1 MNIFKRARSGSP
13 SLEVPKIC
21 LPRQKRTTSIDE
33 PKDIKCLEVPGL
45 EQRGRSS
52 SFDSASLH
60 KEKDC
65 LAVPKPGRRCQ
76 SFDSC
81 NAGGDR
87 SWSTSSDENL
97 SDPGIKERRRKSFK
111 LSRYQKHRPSI
122 EIPKLCVH
130 CVYVEQA
137 YKDSLEEIE
146 KHTHSKFYLGNEADE
161 NLFSSSGSFSSSD
174 EDFSDSS
181 YESETDTEETENSEY
196 ISEQTKTNGQNAKT
210 EICSNENTF
219 SKSEN
224 LYFADDDFI
233 ELNPTGND
241 SSIDNSTEGDY
252 TNALTLQVP
261 VIKQQRS
268 TSFDGCLCKGSTSDK
283 VSNTT
288 RTMVKR
294 QASFDED
301 SLDSS
306 KQIRSSSV
314 DVNLPTEEES
324 RYKAIQTSPG
334 HAKAISKNTQNHA
347 NLLHPSHAEH
357 GYRKR
362 ELRSTVDWSEQ
373 AINSEHMW
381 VETNASGDYCYA
393 MEPDCMKTGQ
403 RKKCVACK
411 IVAHQGCIAVL
422 EKKNLRCKPT
432 FREAGVRNYREENSL
447 TECSNTQ
454 TFMRHHWV
462 HRRRQEGKCKQCGK
476 SFQQRFAF
484 QSKEI
489 IAISCSWCK
498 AAYHNKTSCFMMQQI
513 EEQCSL
519 GPHQSII
526 VPPSWIIKLPKK
538 GSFKSSLRKKRRS
551 SIKKK
556 KAKEEHRPFIIKPIP
571 SPLLKPLLVFINPK
585 SGGNQGAKLLHKFC
599 WWLNPRQVFDLSQG
613 GPRFGLEMY
622 KKVPNLHILACGGD
636 GTVGWILSVID
647 SLGIHPAPPVAI
659 MPLGTGNDL
668 SRTLNWGGGYT
679 DEPISKI
686 LNYVEEGQ
694 VVQLDRWDIQ
704 SCPYEDGETDSIN
717 NSEESLSEKLPLD
730 IFNNYFSLGADA
742 QVALEF
748 HESREANPEK
758 FNSRFW
764 NKMFYAGAGGKDFLK
779 RSCKNIADSLQLIC
793 DGKDYTSKV
802 QELKIICLLFL
813 NIPRYSSGTT
823 PWGNPNAIGYDPQR
837 HDDGQMEVIG
847 FTYSS
852 LATLYMGGHGD
863 RICQCS
869 HVKLITK
876 KSIAMQVDGEPCRLK
891 SSVIQVKMK
900 GQGNMI
906 MKPKRRGSMPIAN
919 DPELAFFSPP
929 SMPERLRIQV
939 SRISMADYE
948 MLHYDKDKL
957 REAYNM
963 ADKVRKEKKAVPL
976 GLIVVDN
983 NADLEQVRQII
994 NKLHQ
999 SDSDETFTVNKLSP
1013 KWCFLDSTTAERFFR
1028 IDRAQEHLH
1037 YITDISSEDLYILD
1051 PDLQSQRGNTLV
1063 STSSEAFTPSDIVTP
1078 SSDKLCCVENNFS
1091 KDKDL
1096 VFTFSMPVTPPKSP
1110 GSPTAIYR
1118 PESKENLLMPP
1129 PPGADN
1135 SYYISE
1141 SFSTRTRRVHFQD
1154 YPCFPLLCSEPGS
1167 PVLPPSGKQDQ
1178 FLSVAHATAVPRNKR
1193 MSQEDKALIDASKR
1207 GDLPKIV
1214 DLFVNQDANLL
1225 ATDQYGMTALHHAA
1239 RFGHKSIVKYLIEN
1253 AQPVILDMVDFE
1265 KGQTALHK
1273 AAWYQRRTICYM
1285 LVEAKASLTKT
1296 DYQGNTPR
1304 MQALRADDKD
1314 LAAYL
1319 QSQEHFQLVVSED
1332 QETAV

>member
-1 MNIFKRARSGSP
+1 MAECASIP
-13 SLEVPKIC
+13 S
-21 LPRQKRTTSIDE
+21 
-33 PKDIKCLEVPGL
+33 
-45 EQRGRSS
+45 
-52 SFDSASLH
+52 DSDNEEDLL
-60 KEKDC
+60 D
-65 LAVPKPGRRCQ
+65 
-76 SFDSC
+76 
-81 NAGGDR
+81 
-87 SWSTSSDENL
+87 
-97 SDPGIKERRRKSFK
+97 K
-111 LSRYQKHRPSI
+111 LSNFSI
-122 EIPKLCVH
+122 K
-130 CVYVEQA
+130 
-137 YKDSLEEIE
+137 K
-146 KHTHSKFYLGNEADE
+146 
-161 NLFSSSGSFSSSD
+161 
-174 EDFSDSS
+174 
-181 YESETDTEETENSEY
+181 
-196 ISEQTKTNGQNAKT
+196 
-210 EICSNENTF
+210 
-219 SKSEN
+219 
-224 LYFADDDFI
+224 
-233 ELNPTGND
+233 
-241 SSIDNSTEGDY
+241 
-252 TNALTLQVP
+252 
-261 VIKQQRS
+261 
-268 TSFDGCLCKGSTSDK
+268 
-283 VSNTT
+283 
-288 RTMVKR
+288 
-294 QASFDED
+294 
-301 SLDSS
+301 
-306 KQIRSSSV
+306 
-314 DVNLPTEEES
+314 
-324 RYKAIQTSPG
+324 QTSYR
-334 HAKAISKNTQNHA
+334 KAISKNTQNHA

-432 FREAGVRNYREENSL
+432 FREAGVRNYRE
-447 TECSNTQ
+447 Q

-704 SCPYEDGETDSIN
+704 SCPYEDGESDSIN

-919 DPELAFFSPP
+919 DPP

-957 REAYNM
+957 REAS
-963 ADKVRKEKKAVPL
+963 VPL

-1051 PDLQSQRGNTLV
+1051 PDLQSQRGNVLV

-1135 SYYISE
+1135 S
-1141 SFSTRTRRVHFQD
+1141 
-1154 YPCFPLLCSEPGS
+1154 SEPGS

>member
-1 MNIFKRARSGSP
+1 MAECASIP
-13 SLEVPKIC
+13 S
-21 LPRQKRTTSIDE
+21 
-33 PKDIKCLEVPGL
+33 
-45 EQRGRSS
+45 
-52 SFDSASLH
+52 DSDNEEDLL
-60 KEKDC
+60 D
-65 LAVPKPGRRCQ
+65 
-76 SFDSC
+76 
-81 NAGGDR
+81 
-87 SWSTSSDENL
+87 
-97 SDPGIKERRRKSFK
+97 K
-111 LSRYQKHRPSI
+111 LSNFSI
-122 EIPKLCVH
+122 K
-130 CVYVEQA
+130 
-137 YKDSLEEIE
+137 K
-146 KHTHSKFYLGNEADE
+146 
-161 NLFSSSGSFSSSD
+161 
-174 EDFSDSS
+174 
-181 YESETDTEETENSEY
+181 
-196 ISEQTKTNGQNAKT
+196 
-210 EICSNENTF
+210 
-219 SKSEN
+219 
-224 LYFADDDFI
+224 
-233 ELNPTGND
+233 
-241 SSIDNSTEGDY
+241 
-252 TNALTLQVP
+252 
-261 VIKQQRS
+261 
-268 TSFDGCLCKGSTSDK
+268 
-283 VSNTT
+283 
-288 RTMVKR
+288 
-294 QASFDED
+294 
-301 SLDSS
+301 
-306 KQIRSSSV
+306 
-314 DVNLPTEEES
+314 
-324 RYKAIQTSPG
+324 QTSYR
-334 HAKAISKNTQNHA
+334 KAISKNTQNHA

-432 FREAGVRNYREENSL
+432 FREAGVRNYRE
-447 TECSNTQ
+447 Q

-704 SCPYEDGETDSIN
+704 SCPYEDGESDSIN

-919 DPELAFFSPP
+919 DPP

-957 REAYNM
+957 REAS
-963 ADKVRKEKKAVPL
+963 VPL

-1051 PDLQSQRGNTLV
+1051 PDLQSQRGNVLV

-1110 GSPTAIYR
+1110 G
-1118 PESKENLLMPP
+1118 
-1129 PPGADN
+1129 
-1135 SYYISE
+1135 
-1141 SFSTRTRRVHFQD
+1141 
-1154 YPCFPLLCSEPGS
+1154 SEPGS